1 MARLKLPEGICH
13 ITTLNTAFPMP
24 TQFFLDEGEAATME
38 ACMKVEAQI
47 RLLLGQ
53 VLVAG
58 YIDPIT
64 PNVVTWFSASD
75 TKKVF
80 DMETTTV
87 KASAHSLTFT
97 SLIVQVFYLC
107 ASSIVRVYACACAF
121 RTHTL

>member
-1 MARLKLPEGICH
+1 MYA
-13 ITTLNTAFPMP
+13 
-24 TQFFLDEGEAATME
+24 QFFFDAGEESIAE
-38 ACMKVEAQI
+38 ACNKVDAQI
-47 RLLLGQ
+47 RLLMGQ